1 MTVRD
6 FMTRRVVTVAPD
18 APALVAAKLMLEHT
32 ISGLPVVDA
41 EQHVVGIVSEH
52 DLLRQP
58 DGGKRKPHWLQ
69 LMVEERGLAGETAG
83 FRDRKVDDVMTPNPM
98 MITASSSLEEACRL
112 IADYGIKRLP
122 VVENGK
128 LVGIIARADL
138 VRALAQAR
146 QKVRVTTIPDVS
158 VEERQRQLEREIWRT
173 RMRVTKPF

>member
-1 MTVRD
+1 MTVGD
-6 FMTRRVVTVAPD
+6 FMTRRVVTVTPD
-18 APALVAAKLMLEHT
+18 APVLVAAKLMLEHK

-69 LMVEERGLAGETAG
+69 LMAEQKGLAGETAS
-83 FRDRKVDDVMTPNPM
+83 FRDRKVNYVMTPNPVT
-98 MITASSSLEEACRL
+98 ITANSSLEEACRL
-112 IADYGIKRLP
+112 IADHGIKRLP
-122 VVENGK
+122 VVEDGK

-146 QKVRVTTIPDVS
+146 QKVGVTTDVS
-158 VEERQRQLEREIWRT
+158 VEERQRQLEREIWRSRT
-173 RMRVTKPF
+173 RVTKPF